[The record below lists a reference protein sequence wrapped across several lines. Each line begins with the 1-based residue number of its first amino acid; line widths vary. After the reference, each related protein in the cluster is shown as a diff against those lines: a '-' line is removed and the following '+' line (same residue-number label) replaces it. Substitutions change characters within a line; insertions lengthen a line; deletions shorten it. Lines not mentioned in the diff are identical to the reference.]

1 MKASLCKRVLTISVL
16 SALVLGSSAATKE
29 TFDEQL
35 TVWPMQNGFSL
46 LEFDYK
52 LNIDFT
58 KPDEKI
64 N

>member
-1 MKASLCKRVLTISVL
+1 VLIIVSSLSLLALGAS
-16 SALVLGSSAATKE
+16 KE

-58 KPDEKI
+58 KPDDKI